1 MGSRTAFSQ
10 GFLKD
15 LAEVWHAHG
24 DCFPDERLFVREKID
39 QRLFGVRQR
48 VGGIRIGG
56 RRGGRV
62 RTGCRG
68 RAIGLL
74 ARRRRVG
81 LARGRVGAGRIWH
94 SLGLTLSLRLG
105 CAFNQVG
112 KRLFR
117 VRQRVAVILL
127 CRRRCRGVTRLTG
140 GSRRLSSSRGW
151 RWHACRLIWTK
162 SIGPRRAAGKDHAR
176 DQNGPYECPSIG
188 DRPTRQRA
196 CG

>member
-1 MGSRTAFSQ
+1 MSTIEKYPNLKPFPKGVSGNPSGLPGRPMGSRTAFSQ

-105 CAFNQVG
+105 
-112 KRLFR
+112 
-117 VRQRVAVILL
+117 
-127 CRRRCRGVTRLTG
+127 
-140 GSRRLSSSRGW
+140 
-151 RWHACRLIWTK
+151 
-162 SIGPRRAAGKDHAR
+162 
-176 DQNGPYECPSIG
+176 
-188 DRPTRQRA
+188 
-196 CG
+196 